1 MAGLSKRLEPYFSA
15 IDSYSSVK
23 PEILGL
29 IWGTVQFLFKLCRNY
44 ESFMEKL
51 ADMIS
56 QVTNDLRLHER
67 YALSSMKMAH
77 GLNKSAFATCKI
89 FWVPFD
95 DHFADFRRKFKA
107 HQAFLESCL
116 RSEQM
121 TARIMAF
128 QQLKQQ
134 NKDELDRLAQ
144 IQKEVDKLK
153 QNKFASLKQW
163 LNPDPWTTAFENAK
177 RRRHPNTSTW
187 ILDHPCYQGW
197 METFRNNG
205 QETEAPTNEDTL
217 FPQIL
222 ALQAKPGY
230 GKSVLCTQI
239 IEDLLRASAD
249 RKQDGV
255 PGGSV
260 VFYFFDKQTASE
272 RDYSDAF
279 RAIITQLLH
288 QNQDHPELMDLGFII
303 RDFSGSGQ
311 LNGSTEDLKALLSLI
326 LRKLREPTLVLD
338 GLDECIDVHRFLQ
351 DILAV
356 TASTKTRIIFSSR
369 PNIDYHRYIHRG
381 MESVFLEEEG
391 NLQDIKSFLF
401 PEINQLVQSELLIL
415 EDTAEEIT
423 CMIAEKSR
431 SMFLWASLL
440 VEHLKSE
447 MMTPEDRLE
456 VINDMS
462 LFPELD
468 SLYARILHKLHSLHK
483 SRGSQRNLRRLFDWI
498 CVAARPLTARE
509 LREAIA
515 LRVGSATKA
524 SQRIKYFEQSIIRM
538 TGSLVEVASDKTT
551 IVANPDT
558 FRLRDMLDDLSEG
571 WEVTYE
577 IKDVQS
583 QDPVLNIRLNL
594 PPQQIRRL
602 LQKSFAS
609 QEPKRF
615 EFPASFSP
623 DLRQITVLKY
633 LIRVLPSQPS
643 DSLHLSNSSSGKN
656 TTTVLANPLKG
667 LSFSHCGNFI
677 HGEKVGG
684 NKEFVMVP
692 IAREL
697 QRFKPHAPKLFGSA
711 TLSRGQSELAPK
723 EQHLMQLPTTVES
736 QPTLGTDAV
745 VFSQQQNGRQISV
758 IRQYGNSG
766 ELVFYK
772 TMDNGDFVSECLMR
786 LPKSSSLDMGHATF
800 LNTFETEA
808 DARII
813 INKELQDTY
822 SVEESVGEDLKLPL
836 LINRS
841 RESIPRHMENK
852 RLAVSEFNSP
862 SKRICR

>member
-1 MAGLSKRLEPYFSA
+1 
-15 IDSYSSVK
+15 
-23 PEILGL
+23 
-29 IWGTVQFLFKLCRNY
+29 
-44 ESFMEKL
+44 
-51 ADMIS
+51 
-56 QVTNDLRLHER
+56 
-67 YALSSMKMAH
+67 
-77 GLNKSAFATCKI
+77 
-89 FWVPFD
+89 
-95 DHFADFRRKFKA
+95 
-107 HQAFLESCL
+107 
-116 RSEQM
+116 
-121 TARIMAF
+121 
-128 QQLKQQ
+128 
-134 NKDELDRLAQ
+134 
-144 IQKEVDKLK
+144 
-153 QNKFASLKQW
+153 
-163 LNPDPWTTAFENAK
+163 
-177 RRRHPNTSTW
+177 
-187 ILDHPCYQGW
+187 
-197 METFRNNG
+197 
-205 QETEAPTNEDTL
+205 
-217 FPQIL
+217 
-222 ALQAKPGY
+222 
-230 GKSVLCTQI
+230 
-239 IEDLLRASAD
+239 
-249 RKQDGV
+249 
-255 PGGSV
+255 
-260 VFYFFDKQTASE
+260 
-272 RDYSDAF
+272 
-279 RAIITQLLH
+279 
-288 QNQDHPELMDLGFII
+288 
-303 RDFSGSGQ
+303 
-311 LNGSTEDLKALLSLI
+311 
-326 LRKLREPTLVLD
+326 
-338 GLDECIDVHRFLQ
+338 
-351 DILAV
+351 
-356 TASTKTRIIFSSR
+356 
-369 PNIDYHRYIHRG
+369 
-381 MESVFLEEEG
+381 
-391 NLQDIKSFLF
+391 
-401 PEINQLVQSELLIL
+401 
-415 EDTAEEIT
+415 
-423 CMIAEKSR
+423 
-431 SMFLWASLL
+431 
-440 VEHLKSE
+440 
-447 MMTPEDRLE
+447 
-456 VINDMS
+456 
-462 LFPELD
+462 
-468 SLYARILHKLHSLHK
+468 
-483 SRGSQRNLRRLFDWI
+483 
-498 CVAARPLTARE
+498 
-509 LREAIA
+509 
-515 LRVGSATKA
+515 
-524 SQRIKYFEQSIIRM
+524 
-538 TGSLVEVASDKTT
+538 
-551 IVANPDT
+551 
-558 FRLRDMLDDLSEG
+558 MLDDLSEG

>member
-1 MAGLSKRLEPYFSA
+1 MP
-15 IDSYSSVK
+15 
-23 PEILGL
+23 
-29 IWGTVQFLFKLCRNY
+29 
-44 ESFMEKL
+44 
-51 ADMIS
+51 
-56 QVTNDLRLHER
+56 
-67 YALSSMKMAH
+67 
-77 GLNKSAFATCKI
+77 
-89 FWVPFD
+89 
-95 DHFADFRRKFKA
+95 
-107 HQAFLESCL
+107 
-116 RSEQM
+116 RS
-121 TARIMAF
+121 I
-128 QQLKQQ
+128 
-134 NKDELDRLAQ
+134 
-144 IQKEVDKLK
+144 
-153 QNKFASLKQW
+153 
-163 LNPDPWTTAFENAK
+163 
-177 RRRHPNTSTW
+177 
-187 ILDHPCYQGW
+187 YQ
-197 METFRNNG
+197 
-205 QETEAPTNEDTL
+205 TE
-217 FPQIL
+217 
-222 ALQAKPGY
+222 
-230 GKSVLCTQI
+230 
-239 IEDLLRASAD
+239 
-249 RKQDGV
+249 
-255 PGGSV
+255 
-260 VFYFFDKQTASE
+260 
-272 RDYSDAF
+272 
-279 RAIITQLLH
+279 
-288 QNQDHPELMDLGFII
+288 
-303 RDFSGSGQ
+303 
-311 LNGSTEDLKALLSLI
+311 
-326 LRKLREPTLVLD
+326 
-338 GLDECIDVHRFLQ
+338 
-351 DILAV
+351 
-356 TASTKTRIIFSSR
+356 
-369 PNIDYHRYIHRG
+369 
-381 MESVFLEEEG
+381 
-391 NLQDIKSFLF
+391 
-401 PEINQLVQSELLIL
+401 
-415 EDTAEEIT
+415 
-423 CMIAEKSR
+423 
-431 SMFLWASLL
+431 
-440 VEHLKSE
+440 
-447 MMTPEDRLE
+447 
-456 VINDMS
+456 
-462 LFPELD
+462 
-468 SLYARILHKLHSLHK
+468 
-483 SRGSQRNLRRLFDWI
+483 
-498 CVAARPLTARE
+498 
-509 LREAIA
+509 
-515 LRVGSATKA
+515 
-524 SQRIKYFEQSIIRM
+524 
-538 TGSLVEVASDKTT
+538 T

-609 QEPKRF
+609 QEPKIF

-643 DSLHLSNSSSGKN
+643 DSLHLSNSSCALQDLEISGVYDPDHCQLEEHTTSIGWRCPCSYDWYRIFFSPMSRYLVVFRGPGQPNGVYMFNRMDLLVYRDESAVGREPNFVKVSRTLVKVNVHVGNKAFAFHPTLPILAISQLSVTSLWFFEEECKDLNAACLLFTSHSFREYLILTLHTAGKN

-697 QRFKPHAPKLFGSA
+697 QRFKPRAPKLFGSA

-745 VFSQQQNGRQISV
+745 VFSQQQNGRQISI

-772 TMDNGDFVSECLMR
+772 TMDKGDFVSECLMR

-822 SVEESVGEDLKLPL
+822 CVEESVGEDLKLPL